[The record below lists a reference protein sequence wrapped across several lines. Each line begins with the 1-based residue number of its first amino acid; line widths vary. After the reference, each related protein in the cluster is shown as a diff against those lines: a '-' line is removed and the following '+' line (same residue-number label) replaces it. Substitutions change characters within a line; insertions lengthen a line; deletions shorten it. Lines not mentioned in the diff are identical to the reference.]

1 MHFLRADTAIIPAR
15 ALIEKGQSKEAH
27 RLFFDAVDNRVEV
40 SSFGLFGKPLQQLS
54 RQWQLKPE
62 GVRSLLRDVAAR
74 FDLSVEQIGRITSE
88 EKTRRQKH
96 GLSENISDPINNPY
110 LLSERYV
117 GDNPDDTMPWG
128 TIDRGA
134 LPSPDL
140 GGKALADVEFDDARR
155 PRALC
160 VEYLRREPNQTFRAA
175 DAVLAE
181 VNARF
186 ANLPEWKKA
195 TFSAR
200 YFKVDRDILEECLV
214 LRAEGER
221 L

>member
-1 MHFLRADTAIIPAR
+1 
-15 ALIEKGQSKEAH
+15 
-27 RLFFDAVDNRVEV
+27 
-40 SSFGLFGKPLQQLS
+40 
-54 RQWQLKPE
+54 
-62 GVRSLLRDVAAR
+62 
-74 FDLSVEQIGRITSE
+74 
-88 EKTRRQKH
+88 
-96 GLSENISDPINNPY
+96 
-110 LLSERYV
+110 
-117 GDNPDDTMPWG
+117 MPWG
-128 TIDRGA
+128 TINRRA

-221 L
+221 LWLYLSEVYDDERNIEDALTKLAGRADIELTRPFDSGNWRSEIRDTKSPLLGFVEVQFSH